1 MGAVMKLITSG
12 MLLRGILW
20 NHLFVW
26 VSNFVDQANIVFLW
40 ILDFVV
46 LPNIAYKTI
55 KCLYFIEHLNSLFS
69 YIQEFHKNWYLM
81 KNNESTVIYVY
92 IAKKKYH
99 IMEYD

>member
-1 MGAVMKLITSG
+1 MKLITSG

-26 VSNFVDQANIVFLW
+26 VSNFVDQGNIVFLW

-55 KCLYFIEHLNSLFS
+55 KHLNSLFS

-92 IAKKKYH
+92 IAKKKKPYH
-99 IMEYD
+99 GV

>member
-1 MGAVMKLITSG
+1 MKLITSG

-55 KCLYFIEHLNSLFS
+55 KMFVLH
-69 YIQEFHKNWYLM
+69 
-81 KNNESTVIYVY
+81 
-92 IAKKKYH
+92 
-99 IMEYD
+99 